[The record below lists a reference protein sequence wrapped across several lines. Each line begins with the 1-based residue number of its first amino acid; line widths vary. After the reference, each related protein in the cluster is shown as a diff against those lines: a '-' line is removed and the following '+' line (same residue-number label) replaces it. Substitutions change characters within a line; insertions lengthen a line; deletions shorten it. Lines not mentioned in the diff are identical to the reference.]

1 MGLLDGQIAAAFAA
15 VFAPMYLDAVLHRRL
30 EPEYDDGG
38 SIINAGWADED
49 VKAQLDST
57 TEGMRLA
64 GYTDRDQVIYVLAAG
79 VAIISTGD
87 EITVQGQR
95 WAIAAVTQDPAGA
108 YFQLRGQ
115 RA

>member
-1 MGLLDGQIAAAFAA
+1 MGLLDGAVAAAFAS
-15 VFAPMYLDAVLHRRL
+15 VFAPMYLDATLHRRL

-38 SIINAGWADED
+38 SIINSGWSDED

-64 GYTDRDQVIYVLAAG
+64 GYTDRDQVIYVLATG
-79 VAIISTGD
+79 VAIVSTGD
-87 EITVQGQR
+87 EITVSGQR
-95 WAIAAVTQDPAGA
+95 WAIASVTQDPCAA